1 MLALLLMLALAAQAA
16 AAPLPPNTPRSTAV
30 ATAAAQVSRAA
41 HQLRA
46 DASVAAALKSVG
58 VGRNEEGEYP
68 TSENGDEPSAAEQA
82 LASFGFGTAL
92 DLRLLAGGPEAAELM
107 AELRKGG
114 ELSIADRSKIRLL
127 VGDREHLARVSAVSS
142 SSFSA
147 GTAEAGGQRDE
158 GEPVASGHRRLQDQG
173 SGASS
178 DTLSADNVAIV
189 FSVLVGVCGYLL
201 QAWTSDKA
209 SRQVGAL
216 QREHDQETR
225 DQQVQQDRM
234 QAQIRRTERWVDDFC
249 TPVHRALVEY
259 SMAWPASRVQ
269 VW

>member
-1 MLALLLMLALAAQAA
+1 MLALAAQAA

-107 AELRKGG
+107 AALRTGG
-114 ELSIADRSKIRLL
+114 GLGIADRAKIRLL
-127 VGDREHLARVSAVSS
+127 VGRSHI
-142 SSFSA
+142 
-147 GTAEAGGQRDE
+147 
-158 GEPVASGHRRLQDQG
+158 GETVILLMLPLHR
-173 SGASS
+173 
-178 DTLSADNVAIV
+178 
-189 FSVLVGVCGYLL
+189 Y
-201 QAWTSDKA
+201 
-209 SRQVGAL
+209 
-216 QREHDQETR
+216 
-225 DQQVQQDRM
+225 
-234 QAQIRRTERWVDDFC
+234 
-249 TPVHRALVEY
+249 
-259 SMAWPASRVQ
+259 
-269 VW
+269 